1 MITRFN
7 RLGHSSLALI
17 VMMTATAFTTAPKA
31 GSTQTITVTNKCSF
45 SVDRIYISEV
55 DDANWGNDVLDEDE
69 ILAPGESGDIIIEC
83 GTWDV
88 KLIAEDGSSCE
99 VKGVEMCSADIWE
112 VTADCGQE

>member
-7 RLGHSSLALI
+7 RLGLSALAL
-17 VMMTATAFTTAPKA
+17 VFLMTAGAFTTVPKGA
-31 GSTQTITVTNKCSF
+31 TRTITVTNKCAF
-45 SVDRIYISEV
+45 SIDRIYISEV
-55 DDANWGNDVLDEDE
+55 DDAEWGNDILDADE
-69 ILAPGESGDIIIEC
+69 ILAPGASVDIEIEC

-99 VKGVEMCSADIWE
+99 VAAVEMCSADIWE